1 MMMGQDGQAPSSPA
15 GEEAVAVGGQRPLP
29 TAAPGQG
36 GGSVV
41 ERPRPQPLSPP
52 PPVLGRALTVLEEP
66 CGTVLYA
73 VNEHERLPPASLTKI
88 LTALVA
94 EERAPL
100 SAQVTVNVDGG
111 ELNFTTGS
119 TVMGLK
125 PGMTLSLRDLL
136 YGLLLPSGNDAA
148 LAIATY
154 VGGSVPAFVE
164 LMNREL
170 QRLGLRD
177 SQFRNPHGLDE
188 EGHYSSAYDMAV
200 LGRLLLHR
208 PELARMVASRTYQ
221 PDWPGPLLLHRPEL
235 ARMVAS
241 RTYQPDWPGPLLWN
255 SNVFIYRYPGAI
267 GVKIGYTD
275 QARQTIVAAAEREG
289 RRLVVSVLASDDAV
303 GDAERLLDWAF
314 GAFAPQCAPGEE
326 R

>member
-1 MMMGQDGQAPSSPA
+1 MMMGQDGQAPSSPP

-36 GGSVV
+36 GGPVV

-66 CGTVLYA
+66 CGAVLYA

-94 EERAPL
+94 EESAPL

-111 ELNFTTGS
+111 QLNFTTGS

-136 YGLLLPSGNDAA
+136 YGLLLASGNDAA
-148 LAIATY
+148 LAIASY

-188 EGHYSSAYDMAV
+188 EGHYSSAYDMAM
-200 LGRLLLHR
+200 LGR
-208 PELARMVASRTYQ
+208 
-221 PDWPGPLLLHRPEL
+221 LLLHRPEL

-275 QARQTIVAAAEREG
+275 QARQTIVAAADREG